1 LSACRSDAVSAAPVG
16 SGFPCL
22 FSFLRGDLE
31 LTDRLAQ
38 SKRHDA
44 AEKRDFGSA
53 DTSSNVAA
61 SVISPNKAGSV
72 VTKLM
77 AAMILQ
83 VLGRKRHL
91 PGFSVGIENTSL
103 LFRVGREIRGIHRT
117 GEGGRGSPDLVSP
130 PRLRY
135 ISPSVGGV

>member
-1 LSACRSDAVSAAPVG
+1 MIRPSSVRAVP
-16 SGFPCL
+16 P
-22 FSFLRGDLE
+22 
-31 LTDRLAQ
+31 
-38 SKRHDA
+38 
-44 AEKRDFGSA
+44 

-83 VLGRKRHL
+83 AFGRERHL
-91 PGFSVGIENTSL
+91 PGFSAGIENTSL

-117 GEGGRGSPDLVSP
+117 SEGGRGSPDLVSP

>member
-1 LSACRSDAVSAAPVG
+1 VTSVP
-16 SGFPCL
+16 P
-22 FSFLRGDLE
+22 
-31 LTDRLAQ
+31 
-38 SKRHDA
+38 
-44 AEKRDFGSA
+44 

-83 VLGRKRHL
+83 AFGRERHL
-91 PGFSVGIENTSL
+91 PGFSAGIENTSL